1 MAVLGWDILLGLYYM
16 IGLLRRFRIPSRGW
30 IGKLP
35 LLVLAAALVFTALY
49 CLQIIIYDLAAV
61 DCGFIILLLESC
73 IQSGM
78 IRSNSNFELLFEISG
93 IEAQITDRDGKIYCS
108 SGKYFGT
115 TGACKKNGYGSGAYG
130 NNSGGKKIKRR

>member
-1 MAVLGWDILLGLYYM
+1 MAVLGWDILLGLYYL

-35 LLVLAAALVFTALY
+35 LLMLAAALVFTALY

-73 IQSGM
+73 IQSGRFVR
-78 IRSNSNFELLFEISG
+78 IQILNFFLKYLILKHRLQTVTERSIA
-93 IEAQITDRDGKIYCS
+93 AQVVFRHHRRMQEKWLRIWSIWEQFWRE
-108 SGKYFGT
+108 
-115 TGACKKNGYGSGAYG
+115 KN
-130 NNSGGKKIKRR
+130 